1 MAYSWT
7 ILGDVTTMRTAACLG
22 LFGLIL
28 SFFSLPAAAKEPM
41 RVLVM
46 GDSFM
51 VTNARTQSAVPN
63 LLERSLGV
71 KVRSQAVV
79 GARFGY
85 NLPITGAMGMNI
97 AKQYRAGNWDYV
109 VMNGG
114 GNDLWLG
121 CGCTRCKKRLN
132 RLISADGRKGAIPS
146 TVARARQS
154 GARVIYVGY
163 LRSPGLGSP
172 IEHCRKVGDALE
184 ARIAM
189 MAKQDPGVSFV
200 SLADMVPHGDASY
213 HSSDMIHPSPKGS
226 AAAAR
231 RVIAAIKGAR

>member
-1 MAYSWT
+1 M
-7 ILGDVTTMRTAACLG
+7 MPRTAACLG
-22 LFGLIL
+22 FLSLIFCLL
-28 SFFSLPAAAKEPM
+28 SLSATAKEPM

-51 VTNARTQSAVPN
+51 VTNARTQSAVPH

-85 NLPITGAMGMNI
+85 NLPISGALGMNI
-97 AKQYRAGNWDYV
+97 SKQYRDGNWDYV

-132 RLISADGRKGAIPS
+132 RLISADGRKGSIPA
-146 TVARARQS
+146 TVARARSS

-184 ARIAM
+184 ARIAV
-189 MAKQDPGVSFV
+189 MAKQDPGVSFI
-200 SLADMVPHGDASY
+200 SLADMVPHGDASF
-213 HSSDMIHPSPKGS
+213 HAGDMIHPSPKGS
-226 AAAAR
+226 AAAAK
-231 RVIAAIKGAR
+231 RVLAAIKGER